1 MALVAASKAVPTVF
15 VATLERPLILMNIKG
30 KATALLGDFG
40 IDSKELLE
48 VLLGRANPQGHLPF
62 EIPSSLNG
70 VMKQNGAEPHDSA
83 SPLYAY
89 GYGLSY

>member
-1 MALVAASKAVPTVF
+1 MWHLWRRAKD
-15 VATLERPLILMNIKG
+15 
-30 KATALLGDFG
+30 KATALLGDFC

-62 EIPSSLNG
+62 ELPSSLNG

-83 SPLYAY
+83 SLLYAY